1 MLIVILLIAAVV
13 IYFVMKSSPKS
24 GNTSSTT
31 NQQPRQNNAEAA
43 LKQTTK
49 NLLYQLCRFAEDEA
63 DVDIYIKP
71 QMFTV
76 YTDNLS
82 LKDYEKLHELL
93 PLCNE
98 NRRDA
103 EAWGKLG
110 HALYMS
116 MWDNSA
122 SYDILADFRI
132 CKQTITLVFLYYGN
146 QIHSVQA
153 MTLLGDMFEDGMPE
167 ERLFSLK
174 MYRRAM
180 EFGGEKEKEN
190 YVTQIRAQGL
200 QCYRERILRDK
211 PAGTFDP
218 DKAIVCFRE
227 AVKYGEE
234 DPMLRPAEEG
244 LITLLLAEILGTRSR
259 YPDGIPDSRYY
270 VENKYSSQFQHRFD
284 DFYEE
289 CNRFLM
295 KDLTAKKANLSHVNP
310 SMGTEV
316 FLLLGD
322 RYSRLLEYCKENT
335 ANQVYMGSDR
345 SDHFTLAMVM
355 EQIAGCYALGIGVQ
369 QNIADGEA
377 WLRCKERFY
386 DNRKYNQYAPE
397 SHKKEELR
405 EEDLPH
411 TIYSLVT
418 YT

>member
-1 MLIVILLIAAVV
+1 
-13 IYFVMKSSPKS
+13 
-24 GNTSSTT
+24 
-31 NQQPRQNNAEAA
+31 
-43 LKQTTK
+43 
-49 NLLYQLCRFAEDEA
+49 
-63 DVDIYIKP
+63 
-71 QMFTV
+71 
-76 YTDNLS
+76 
-82 LKDYEKLHELL
+82 
-93 PLCNE
+93 
-98 NRRDA
+98 
-103 EAWGKLG
+103 
-110 HALYMS
+110 
-116 MWDNSA
+116 
-122 SYDILADFRI
+122 
-132 CKQTITLVFLYYGN
+132 
-146 QIHSVQA
+146 
-153 MTLLGDMFEDGMPE
+153 
-167 ERLFSLK
+167 
-174 MYRRAM
+174 
-180 EFGGEKEKEN
+180 
-190 YVTQIRAQGL
+190 
-200 QCYRERILRDK
+200 
-211 PAGTFDP
+211 
-218 DKAIVCFRE
+218 
-227 AVKYGEE
+227 
-234 DPMLRPAEEG
+234 MLRPAEEG